1 MKIFISWSGRTS
13 NLVAQALRHWLPAV
27 LQATRPYYSPDDI
40 AKGTRWSGEVALELQ
55 ESKVGILCV
64 TRENLT
70 APWLMFEAGALA
82 KSLDQSRVIPL
93 LVGVEPTDL
102 SGPLAQFQAA
112 RFEHSE
118 VRQIVSVINNQLG
131 ASALDDGVLN
141 TVFEK
146 WWPDLQARIGST
158 PLTQSSPPNEAV
170 RSDRDLLEEML
181 SLLRART
188 FKQPLE
194 RASMVNLA
202 SLHSIPIDGLD
213 ITARTVFNLRS
224 EEILTVGELLQHTET
239 QLLKTPNIGRR
250 ALAEINAALTGIGLQ
265 LRSEQSGADGG

>member
-146 WWPDLQARIGST
+146 WWPDLQARIGSI